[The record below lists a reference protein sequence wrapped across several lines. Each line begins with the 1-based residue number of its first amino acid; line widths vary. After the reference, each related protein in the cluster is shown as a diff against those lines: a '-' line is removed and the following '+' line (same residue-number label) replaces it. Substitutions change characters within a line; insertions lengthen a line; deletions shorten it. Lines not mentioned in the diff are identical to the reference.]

1 MKTIKLLLITLLFIG
16 FNSNAQN
23 KLGKTDDVGRIAI
36 APVVGS
42 IPDMPTS
49 AERMLLN
56 KMGQI
61 ASKNGMASA

>member
-1 MKTIKLLLITLLFIG
+1 MKTLKLILAVFLFVAV
-16 FNSNAQN
+16 SLNAQN

-36 APVVGS
+36 CPVVGS
-42 IPDMPTS
+42 IPDMPAS

-61 ASKNGMASA
+61 ATTDHAVK